1 MACAVLVILAR
12 KILLCLAALA
22 SAPVLMIR
30 VIANTYRMRLV
41 KAIVK
46 RMILRDPKP
55 GRYHAQEMVSSAKLA
70 RWLELHPGFVEH

>member
-1 MACAVLVILAR
+1 
-12 KILLCLAALA
+12 
-22 SAPVLMIR
+22 MIR

-55 GRYHAQEMVSSAKLA
+55 GRNRAQEMVSSAKLA
-70 RWLELHPGFVEH
+70 PWLELHPGFVEH

>member
-1 MACAVLVILAR
+1 
-12 KILLCLAALA
+12 
-22 SAPVLMIR
+22 MIR

-55 GRYHAQEMVSSAKLA
+55 GRNRAQEMVSSAKLA
-70 RWLELHPGFVEH
+70 RWLELRPGFVEH